1 MNPNIVVENLVEKSR
16 FPKTVNETLGIIA
29 YFPFGVIL
37 VILRVFIAI
46 NALFLTIILSN
57 YPNIRRVNFHR
68 PLLKTMSS
76 VLGLIVVKKEN
87 SSSKKSR
94 VLVSNY
100 LSLFDHIALHLATGC
115 FTYIFV
121 STSQPTTLF
130 STPVALYFGMISTLI
145 NDNVTTE
152 TSILK
157 QFLVRNNKQ
166 SLMLFPEGASTNGK
180 YALLKFSIV
189 PALISDKLQ
198 PVVLTVTRPSFVNIN
213 LSVLGSNN
221 ISEVFW
227 FFFVPFTK
235 FEYKLLEVIQRSNDE
250 SDEAL
255 MSRMEKA
262 ISQELNISTSNI
274 TKNDKEEYKKKYF
287 LELAK
292 NAKNH
297 NVTLENFEEDPEI
310 LRMAAQ
316 VTDVLPYVPKNVIVA
331 NLKRTRC
338 VDITITNILDGT
350 IKFTPLPQSSKEP
363 KTTTKRTEPNN
374 FGVGSFMER
383 KTKLIDEA
391 RKRYIK
397 KHGLHHLV

>member
-1 MNPNIVVENLVEKSR
+1 MNPNIEVESLVEKSR

-37 VILRVFIAI
+37 VILRAFIAL

-57 YPNIRRVNFHR
+57 YPNIRR

-87 SSSKKSR
+87 SSLKKSR

-115 FTYIFV
+115 FT
-121 STSQPTTLF
+121 PTTLF

-180 YALLKFSIV
+180 CALLKFSIT

-255 MSRMEKA
+255 MSRVEKA

-274 TKNDKEEYKKKYF
+274 TKNDKDEYKKKYF

-363 KTTTKRTEPNN
+363 KTPTKRTEPNN